1 MDRAEFIEA
10 LHLIE
15 KEKGID
21 KEIIFE
27 AIEASLVSA
36 CKKNFGSNQNI
47 KVVIDRETGNVACYA
62 QREVVEEERN
72 RPDGSKNPEP
82 QLSDW

>member
-1 MDRAEFIEA
+1 MDSGTELIEA
-10 LHLIE
+10 LSQVA

-36 CKKNFGSNQNI
+36 CKKHFGPNAAIRVAIN
-47 KVVIDRETGNVACYA
+47 RETGSYDVLA
-62 QREVVEEERN
+62 EKTVVE
-72 RPDGSKNPEP
+72 DV
-82 QLSDW
+82 